1 MDFPNNIKT
10 ADFAISV
17 AKLNMFRKDGFKM
30 PPGKPVEVA
39 ERWAAETK
47 PSSLILS
54 ASADVGY
61 LNILLHPSVTVSAV
75 ISAVLKQG
83 PAYGTF
89 DFGKGKTIYCE
100 YSSPNIA
107 KPFHAGHLRS
117 TVIGSFLAKLHKAC
131 GYTVISENYLG
142 DWGKQYGLLA
152 VGFAKFGDEKLLK
165 SEPIKHLFEIYVKV
179 NKAAEE
185 DPTIHDEARAYFT
198 RMEKGDPEAL
208 KLWREMREM
217 SITEYKKIYARLNVA
232 FDVYGGESMQS
243 EGMVKQL
250 ELLESKKLLE
260 VEPKGAKL
268 IDLEKYKL
276 GKVVVVKQDGSTLYI
291 TRDIAAAVSRW
302 EKHHFDHQFYVV
314 AKQQDLHFQQLFKT
328 LELMGHEEIS
338 SRCTHINFGMVK
350 GMKTRTGEVVF
361 LTDILDEAQRVMLEQ
376 MK

>member
-1 MDFPNNIKT
+1 MLDFPNNIKT

-17 AKLNMFRKDGFKM
+17 AKLNMFKKDGFKM

-47 PSSLILS
+47 PSALIMS

-75 ISAVLKQG
+75 IGAVLKQG
-83 PAYGTF
+83 AAYGTF
-89 DFGKGKTIYCE
+89 NFGKGKTIYCE

-131 GYTVISENYLG
+131 GYTVVSENYLG

-165 SEPIKHLFEIYVKV
+165 TEPIKHLFDIYVKV

-185 DPTIHDEARAYFT
+185 DPTIHDEARAYFA

-217 SITEYKKIYARLNVA
+217 SITEYKKIYARLNVE

-243 EGMVKQL
+243 EGMVK
-250 ELLESKKLLE
+250 ELAVLESKKMLE
-260 VEPKGAKL
+260 LEPKANFQTIFFGFVLFLLFFKL
-268 IDLEKYKL
+268 LL
-276 GKVVVVKQDGSTLYI
+276 
-291 TRDIAAAVSRW
+291 
-302 EKHHFDHQFYVV
+302 
-314 AKQQDLHFQQLFKT
+314 
-328 LELMGHEEIS
+328 
-338 SRCTHINFGMVK
+338 C
-350 GMKTRTGEVVF
+350 
-361 LTDILDEAQRVMLEQ
+361 RVRS
-376 MK
+376 